1 MLCPKKYGKNIP
13 TMDKEE
19 ILQIPIIL
27 QIHIQPLL
35 RTYLLVDLE
44 NIYIA
49 CSLNSQPL
57 TLVTVWRGKVIGSCM
72 EVEDAAIGLL
82 GSRI

>member
-44 NIYIA
+44 NIYSMIFKQ
-49 CSLNSQPL
+49 STSDTGDRLERKSNR
-57 TLVTVWRGKVIGSCM
+57 LVHGG
-72 EVEDAAIGLL
+72 
-82 GSRI
+82 